1 MFRLSEEGLKSL
13 TGGKNSSGRYK
24 LKPSSKKKVLSS
36 LSEDITCPHQ
46 KSLDALAKKPELLK
60 GNQEHYDQVRIFAY
74 FNRHNKALYERLAAI
89 PNGGHR
95 AKSTAGKL
103 KAEGQKAGY
112 LDIVLDL
119 AHGGHFGLK
128 LELKRQDKKKATIS
142 KLQEASIA
150 RLSADGYFAVVAYG
164 AEQAIKII
172 NDYVSKDKTKVC

>member
-13 TGGKNSSGRYK
+13 TGGKGKNGRYQVK
-24 LKPSSKKKVLSS
+24 SSSKKTKTS
-36 LSEDITCPHQ
+36 LFTETTSCPHQ

-60 GNQEHYDQVRIFAY
+60 GNQEHYEQVRIFAY

-95 AKSTAGKL
+95 AKSTGGKL

-128 LELKRQDKKKATIS
+128 LELKRQDKEKATIS
-142 KLQEASIA
+142 KLQEVSIA
-150 RLSADGYFAVVAYG
+150 RLSADGYFACVAYG
-164 AEQAIKII
+164 ADQAIKII